1 MKNINRYI
9 VEKLRINKS
18 KLKIGTNHTLFPK
31 SRPELIDMIIKE
43 TKKNGNNC
51 SLNHID
57 VSNIESLSFVFNDAN
72 KKFNGDISEWEVS
85 KVRDMSAL
93 FMETDFNGDI
103 SEWDVSNVEEMS
115 WMFQDSKFNQDI
127 SQWDVSKVR
136 LMTEMFERSEFNQ
149 PIGKW
154 NISNVEEATFMF
166 CDSNFNQDISKWSLS
181 KCNNTTGMFNNC
193 PIKEKYKPQR
203 M

>member
-18 KLKIGTNHTLFPK
+18 KLKVGTEYTLFPK
-31 SRPELIDMIIKE
+31 SRPELIDMIKEE

-57 VSNIESLSFVFNDAN
+57 VSNIESLSFVFNEAN
-72 KKFNGDISEWEVS
+72 KKFNGDISEWDVS
-85 KVRDMSAL
+85 KVRDMSSL
-93 FMETDFNGDI
+93 FMDTEFNGDI

-127 SQWDVSKVR
+127 SMWDVSNVR
-136 LMTEMFERSEFNQ
+136 LMTEMFDGSIFNQ

-154 NISNVEEATFMF
+154 NVRNVREATFMF
-166 CDSNFNQDISKWSLS
+166 SRSKFNQDISTWNLLN
-181 KCNNTTGMFNNC
+181 CNSVGIFSGC

-203 M
+203 I